1 MFVVCNCAHGG
12 IPLGQLSQ
20 KFEDSWEKPWDP
32 LHERKK
38 MYQEAYAFREKG
50 DMKTYEQ
57 ILQQAAQP
65 ISYRSHNG
73 PKSELRSTGYFKA
86 EYDWARLLEKKG
98 NIAQALNFYV
108 KSLGHSRYSI
118 EDKARDVYFLAFGR
132 VEEIWDESKKVDA
145 ENKEALVVLTRE
157 CFRGRNTET
166 IERAFEYLERI
177 ETVIP
182 QEERFAL
189 FKKYGWRSVVAA
201 MDLLNAKQFAHRDG
215 LALFHLA
222 QLKQFGVCC
231 DQSTTLASRYYIN
244 ALKKAQPGDTYKG
257 KAEQNLRH
265 LAFADKRT
273 IGSTGEY
280 MDYVKSQKQW
290 ERYCAIGGSILDG
303 CQGIIDKMDKEIEG
317 KPGCRVV
324 YHAGDNAWN
333 IEYFERH
340 YPELFVASEL
350 DDDISEE
357 LRFQLKLLEVRYL
370 VLKAKEFRIN
380 QIKDPYTDTL
390 VAYRAA
396 VDGYKELASVS
407 KKKYTDYNLKDLHGD
422 FCMVAG
428 AYAMGL
434 FDGTS
439 NQHLHNVALESA
451 LRFYSDARNIGY
463 PAGLY
468 ACAMMSL
475 RGEVGLTERQVRS
488 YFNIMENNAPLVSDK
503 HKAYFNLYEFYS
515 GSMKLSSFVNLK
527 DRDKKAKE
535 YVKKAADE
543 GSIPGMFAYGSLLL
557 KSKDATKHVE
567 GQSLVEKAAQK
578 GSEKAIAYLKF
589 QEIYDDVIRSDS
601 DGKAALGNLRT
612 FIKKLDEDIVS
623 KLEKDALFI
632 KLRSALTQKN
642 KIFGGIVTASLQQRL
657 NEIRK

>member
-1 MFVVCNCAHGG
+1 MEQFA
-12 IPLGQLSQ
+12 QSFQ
-20 KFEDSWEKPWDP
+20 KFEDSWENPWNP
-32 LHERKK
+32 LHERKQ
-38 MYQEAYAFREKG
+38 MYQEAYEFREKG

-98 NIAQALNFYV
+98 NIAQALNFYG
-108 KSLGHSRYSI
+108 KSLSHSRYST
-118 EDKARDVYFLAFGR
+118 EPKARDVYFLAFGR

-166 IERAFEYLERI
+166 IERAFGYLERI

-201 MDLLNAKQFAHRDG
+201 MDSLNAKQFAHRDG

-290 ERYCAIGGSILDG
+290 ETYCVIGKSILDG
-303 CQGIIDKMDKEIEG
+303 CKKVIDHIEKEIESQ
-317 KPGCRVV
+317 PGCRIV

-350 DDDISEE
+350 DDEVSEE
-357 LRFQLKLLEVRYL
+357 LRFKLKMLELRYL
-370 VLKAKEFRIN
+370 KLKAKEFRVN
-380 QIKDPYTDTL
+380 PIKNPYTEIL
-390 VAYRAA
+390 PAYRAT
-396 VDGYKELASVS
+396 VDAYKELADIS
-407 KKKYTDYNLKDLHGD
+407 KKEYTACNLKNAHGNL
-422 FCMVAG
+422 CMSSAN
-428 AYAMGL
+428 YAMGL
-434 FDGTS
+434 FEKTS
-439 NQHLHNVALESA
+439 NEHLHKVALESA
-451 LRFYSDARNIGY
+451 LRFYSDARNLGY

-488 YFNIMENNAPLVSDK
+488 YLNIMENNAPLVSDK

-557 KSKDATKHVE
+557 KSKGATKHVE
-567 GQSLVEKAAQK
+567 GQSLVEKAAQE
-578 GSEKAIAYLKF
+578 GSENAIAYLKL
-589 QEIYDDVIRSDS
+589 QKLYDDVIRSDS

-612 FIKKLDEDIVS
+612 LIKKLDEDIVS

-657 NEIRK
+657 NEIKK